1 MEPRGFPRSASAT
14 HMNRN
19 RLASWIPIV
28 IASISLTACIALN
41 NPPVAEFARTPA
53 SGEAPLAVF
62 FDAADSMDSDGSIIS
77 YAWAFG
83 DGSTGT
89 DVTTTHVYTT
99 AGTFEATL
107 TVTDN
112 RGDEASFTRAVTVVD
127 PADLPAT
134 GIDIGMV
141 APDFALNRLNGPKT
155 TLAEFRGV
163 VVLLDFWRSTCAPC
177 VLTMPHLEALRAKYA
192 DQGLVVIAVNLD
204 ITEAAA
210 IAYLA
215 DNGFD
220 EFIVLRSTL
229 AEAEAVRAAYGV
241 AAIPHT
247 FVIDR
252 QGIVRHADHPI
263 RLRDRHIEPWL

>member
-1 MEPRGFPRSASAT
+1 MEPRGFPRSASASN
-14 HMNRN
+14 MNRY
-19 RLASWIPIV
+19 RLTSWIPIV
-28 IASISLTACIALN
+28 IASVSLTACIALN
-41 NPPVAEFARTPA
+41 SPPVAQFARTPA

-62 FDAADSMDSDGSIIS
+62 FDAADSIDSDGSIVS
-77 YAWAFG
+77 YAWTFG
-83 DGSTGT
+83 DGSAGTGM
-89 DVTTTHVYTT
+89 TTTHVYTT

-112 RGDEASFTRAVTVVD
+112 RGDETDFARAVTVVD
-127 PADLPAT
+127 PADPPAT
-134 GIDIGMV
+134 GIDVGMV
-141 APDFALNRLNGPKT
+141 APGFALNQLDGPET
-155 TLAEFRGV
+155 TLAEFRGL
-163 VVLLDFWRSTCAPC
+163 VVLLDFWRSTCTPC
-177 VLTMPHLEALRAKYA
+177 LLTMPHLEALRAKYA

-210 IAYLA
+210 IAYMA
-215 DNGFD
+215 ESGFD
-220 EFIVLRSTL
+220 EFIVLRGTL
-229 AEAEAVRAAYGV
+229 AEAEAVRATYGV